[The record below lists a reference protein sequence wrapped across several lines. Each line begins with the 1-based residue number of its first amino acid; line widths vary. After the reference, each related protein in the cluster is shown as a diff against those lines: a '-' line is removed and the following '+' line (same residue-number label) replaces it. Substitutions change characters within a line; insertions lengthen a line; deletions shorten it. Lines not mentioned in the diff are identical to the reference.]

1 MYNPDTEM
9 IFPLRVA
16 PALRS
21 QRNAEWQALVDRISS
36 PDADRLDQMA
46 FVLMMVRMNNCLT
59 CNADSFR
66 AMRGCTQCARQS
78 VRRFRG
84 EDRDLIAQF
93 EQSRADVEKHL
104 NKA

>member
-1 MYNPDTEM
+1 M